1 MKKLLLTLMSVALAM
16 SAMAQT
22 DSLKEAYFRIK
33 ILEQTIQEQNNNINK
48 LSADVNEV
56 IKQNLALK
64 KNLNLS
70 PTIAKSKLD
79 NGLEFRILEVTG
91 DRESN
96 NVNIVIS
103 ANNLSNADIQS
114 FIWTSETI
122 DELGSGYNDKDR
134 CVMSIDGV
142 SDNLYKFPLPLHPNA
157 PYTINYRIKRYN
169 PESQYIKHLSFDVLI
184 GSKHNP
190 IVFENLPIKW
200 QTE

>member
-1 MKKLLLTLMSVALAM
+1 MSVALAM

-79 NGLEFRILEVTG
+79 NGLEFRIL
-91 DRESN
+91 
-96 NVNIVIS
+96 
-103 ANNLSNADIQS
+103 
-114 FIWTSETI
+114 
-122 DELGSGYNDKDR
+122 
-134 CVMSIDGV
+134 
-142 SDNLYKFPLPLHPNA
+142 
-157 PYTINYRIKRYN
+157 
-169 PESQYIKHLSFDVLI
+169 
-184 GSKHNP
+184 
-190 IVFENLPIKW
+190 
-200 QTE
+200 